1 MNRIRK
7 IIAPFFSMAVTGTLL
22 VIFFMSIAYAT
33 FIENDYGTSTARI
46 LIYNARWF
54 EILLLLNAI
63 NLVGSIFYHKLI
75 ERKKWTVIL
84 FHAAFIVIL
93 SGAAIT
99 RWTGFEGSIHIREGE
114 QNNTLLTEATFVT
127 ITATQGNDTVQIQ
140 KEVKFSPY
148 TANRFKESFSIANQN
163 VSVENLQ
170 YVPSAAES
178 VVEDP
183 EGEPILALLAVN
195 QQTKRFDFLLKKN
208 ETKTFEGISFGFMT
222 PGDSSGVIF
231 TEKNGSI
238 FLQYSDTIFVA
249 GMDQG
254 ALRKLEPRVLHP
266 FMDKTIYQVGS
277 VGFVLKQFV
286 PKGKPQLVY
295 VPSHANAFA
304 NDALHIRVTS
314 GNENKDLFVYG
325 KQGTIGK
332 MEKTTIGNI
341 SIGASFGST
350 EHILPFI
357 LKLNDFQIE
366 RYPGSKSPSSFAS
379 EVTLTDAKNHVEKP
393 FRIFMNNIL
402 KYKGYRFFQSSFD
415 EDEKGTVLSVNYDA
429 AGTTITYIGYLLMTI
444 GMVLTLFSRKSKFMR
459 LIRSSARLSKERNK
473 IFTSVVFLGLL
484 FSGFIGTAQN
494 TDKTVTVE
502 HAKKF
507 GQLLVQNSEG
517 RIEPVNTLAS
527 EILRKVAK
535 KGSFEGKEP
544 VQVILEI
551 LMDPQKWEEVPLIKV
566 SDSDLRKKLG
576 ASGNYISF
584 RNAFE
589 NDSANTY
596 KLGSLVEK
604 AYEKKPAKRNR
615 FDKEIINV
623 DERINILYKYI
634 SGGFLTIFPVPG
646 DTSNK
651 WISVNDAMM
660 QNMHGDPLPAVVIFR
675 NYIESVKAA
684 TQTGNYADAENF
696 LDQLKKNQKEI
707 GAKIYP
713 PKIKTNL
720 EIFYINFNIFSILAK
735 VYVLLGLLLLVFQFL
750 SLLSAKSHLKI
761 SWKMAFGLV
770 LGLFLIHTAGLG
782 IRWYIS
788 EHAPWSNGYETL
800 LYISWATCMAGLIFS
815 KRSPMTLAVTTILS
829 AISLFVAGMSWMS
842 PELTN
847 LVPVLKSYWLVIHV
861 AIITA
866 SYGFF
871 AVAALLGILNLI
883 LMILQTPFYNERI
896 RYTIK
901 ELVLIIQIAFI
912 VGLFL
917 ITIGAFLGGVWA
929 NESWGRYWGWDPKET
944 WAMVTIL
951 VYAFIVHMDKIPGF
965 RGPFA
970 VSFASV
976 LGLGSVLMTFFGVN
990 YYLSGLHS
998 YAQGEPAPVPTGVY
1012 IGVVLVVLLSVAAW
1026 LSYRR
1031 FSKEEQPT
1039 LETGEE

>member
-1 MNRIRK
+1 MNRIQK
-7 IIAPFFSMAVTGTLL
+7 IIAPFFSMAVTGVLL
-22 VIFFMSIAYAT
+22 VVFFVSIAYAT

-75 ERKKWTVIL
+75 ERKKWTVII
-84 FHAAFIVIL
+84 FHTAFLVIL
-93 SGAAIT
+93 AGAAIT

-114 QNNTLLTEATFVT
+114 QNNALMTETTFLTF
-127 ITATQGNDTVQIQ
+127 TANQGDDTVQIQ
-140 KEVKFSPY
+140 KEVRFSPY
-148 TANRFKESFSIANQN
+148 TANRFKESFSIANQ
-163 VSVENLQ
+163 VVTVENLQ

-183 EGEPILALLAVN
+183 AGEPILALLAVN
-195 QQTKRFDFLLKKN
+195 QETKRFDFLLKKN
-208 ETKTFEGISFGFMT
+208 ESKIFEGISFGFMT
-222 PGDSSGVIF
+222 PDGSSGVKF
-231 TEKNGSI
+231 TEKDGSI
-238 FLQYSDTIFVA
+238 FVQYSDTIFVA

-254 ALRKLEPRVLHP
+254 ALLKLEPNVVHP
-266 FMDKTIYQVGS
+266 FSERTIYQAGP
-277 VGFVLKQFV
+277 VGFVLKQYV

-295 VPSHANAFA
+295 VPSHANAFS
-304 NDALHIRVTS
+304 NDAVHIRVS
-314 GNENKDLFVYG
+314 AGNKSKDLFVYG
-325 KQGTIGK
+325 KQGAIGDI
-332 MEKTTIGNI
+332 EKTTIGNLT
-341 SIGASFGST
+341 IGASFGST
-350 EHILPFI
+350 LHSLPFS

-366 RYPGSKSPSSFAS
+366 RYPGSNSPSSFAS
-379 EVTLTDAKNHVEKP
+379 EVTLTDTKNHVEKP

-415 EDEKGTVLSVNYDA
+415 EDEKGTILSVNYDA
-429 AGTTITYIGYLLMTI
+429 AGTAVTYIGYLLMTI
-444 GMVLTLFSRKSKFMR
+444 GMVLTLFSRKSKFMK

-473 IFTSVVFLGLL
+473 IFTAVVFIGLL
-484 FSGFIGTAQN
+484 FSGIVGSAQKA
-494 TDKTVTVE
+494 DKTVSVE

-535 KGSFEGKEP
+535 KGSFEGQEP
-544 VQVILEI
+544 IQVILEI

-566 SDSDLRKKLG
+566 SDSELRKTLG
-576 ASGNYISF
+576 ATGNYISF
-584 RNAFE
+584 KNAFE
-589 NDSANTY
+589 NDSTNTY

-615 FDKEIINV
+615 FDKELINV

-634 SGGFLTIFPVPG
+634 SGGFLTAFPVSG
-646 DTSNK
+646 DSSNK

-660 QNMHGDPLPAVVIFR
+660 QNMHGEPIAAVGIFN
-675 NYIESVKAA
+675 NYIRAVKVA
-684 TQTGNYADAENF
+684 TQTGNYAEADNF
-696 LDQLKKNQKEI
+696 LDQLKKNQKEL

-713 PKIKTNL
+713 PKFKTNL

-735 VYVLLGLLLLVFQFL
+735 VYVLLGLLLLVFQFI
-750 SLLSAKSHLKI
+750 SLLSAKRHLKM
-761 SWKMAFGLV
+761 SWKMAFALV

-896 RYTIK
+896 KYTIK

-970 VSFASV
+970 ISFASIV
-976 LGLGSVLMTFFGVN
+976 GLGSVLMTFFGVN

-1012 IGVVLVVLLSVAAW
+1012 IGVILVIVLSLAAW
-1026 LSYRR
+1026 FSFRR
-1031 FSKEEQPT
+1031 FAKDENPV
-1039 LETGEE
+1039 LETEE